1 MLNGKKLK
9 YNMKTYILTLKQKSG
24 LLSPLQSDTI
34 YGHFCWRLK
43 ERFSVDKLNEF
54 ISLYKNGNPVFLLSD
69 GLLKVKNEI
78 RFPRPLV
85 FQKPETK
92 ENKVDKI
99 LEFVQRKKSKEK
111 NYLTL
116 SEINKFLSTGK
127 IEFEEIEEENDSKNR
142 KRKKKR
148 FIEESLRVSVQID
161 RNSFA
166 SSEGKLFSYNP
177 KFSRDDVYFVVLL
190 KVLNEVNYKEFDCDN
205 ILKDTFTIGFGKK
218 KSSGY
223 GQFEVLRCEEFNKI
237 LEPNESNAF
246 FVLGNYL
253 PEKEDD
259 ASPIGYDINTKYG
272 KFGEEL
278 ALSEN
283 PFKNPIVFLTAG
295 SCFKTNNKKNF
306 YGRVTIENEIS
317 EVNNFAVQFGMPFTL
332 NFKTRSTD

>member
-1 MLNGKKLK
+1 
-9 YNMKTYILTLKQKSG
+9 MKTYILTLKQKSG

-43 ERFSVDKLNEF
+43 ELFDVDKLNEF

-78 RFPRPLV
+78 RFPRPFI

-99 LEFVQRKKSKEK
+99 LEFVERKKSKER

-127 IEFEEIEEENDSKNR
+127 IELEVIKEENDTK
-142 KRKKKR
+142 KRKKGRIIK
-148 FIEESLRVSVQID
+148 ESLRVSVQID
-161 RNSFA
+161 RNSYA
-166 SSEGKLFSYNP
+166 SAEGKLYSYNP
-177 KFSRDDVYFVVLL
+177 IFSRDDVSFVVLL
-190 KVLNEVNYKEFDCDN
+190 KILNEDKYNEFDCVN
-205 ILKDTFTIGFGKK
+205 ILKETFTIGFGKK

-223 GQFEVLRCEEFNKI
+223 GQFEVLEYEEFNEI
-237 LEPNESNAF
+237 IEPVEPNAF
-246 FVLGNYL
+246 YVLGNYL
-253 PEKEDD
+253 PSNEDNV
-259 ASPIGYDINTKYG
+259 SHIGYDINTKYG

-295 SCFKTNNKKNF
+295 SCFKTNKKKNF

-317 EVNNFAVQFGMPFTL
+317 ERNNFAVQFGMPFSL
-332 NFKTRSTD
+332 NFKTSSKD

>member
-1 MLNGKKLK
+1 
-9 YNMKTYILTLKQKSG
+9 MKTYILTLKQKSG

-43 ERFSVDKLNEF
+43 ERLGSDKLTEF
-54 ISLYKNGNPVFLLSD
+54 ISLYKNSNPIFILSD

-78 RFPRPLV
+78 RFPRPYI

-99 LEFVQRKKSKEK
+99 LEFVERKKSKER

-116 SEINKFLSTGK
+116 SEVNKFLSTGK
-127 IEFEEIEEENDSKNR
+127 IELEEIEEENDSKNG

-148 FIEESLRVSVQID
+148 IIEESLRVSVQID

-177 KFSRDDVYFVVLL
+177 KFSRDDVSFVVLI
-190 KVLNEVNYKEFDCDN
+190 KVLDEDKHKEFDCEN
-205 ILKDTFTIGFGKK
+205 IIKDTFTVGFGKK

-223 GQFEVLRCEEFNKI
+223 GQFEVIGCEEFNKI
-237 LEPNESNAF
+237 EEPKESNTF
-246 FVLGNYL
+246 YVLGNYL
-253 PEKEDD
+253 PANEDKVT
-259 ASPIGYDINTKYG
+259 PIGYDINTKYG

-278 ALSEN
+278 ALSDN
-283 PFKNPIVFLTAG
+283 PFKNPIVFLTVG
-295 SCFKTNNKKNF
+295 SCFKTENKKDF
-306 YGRVTIENEIS
+306 YGRVTMGGEIS
-317 EVNNFAVQFGMPFTL
+317 GANSFAVQFGMPFTL
-332 NFKTRSTD
+332 NFKTCSTD